1 MKEFM
6 LLIRNKI
13 NHQDEWSNDRL
24 QEFLKKCEVYI
35 LDLRKQEK
43 LISAQPLI
51 REGIILSE
59 KNGDWKEE
67 DINENDEVQV
77 GYYHVFAY
85 DMKDAISI
93 AKGNPEFEYGSTA
106 RIEIRPV
113 KTKEVSTNF
122 VYPENT
128 ISS

>member
-1 MKEFM
+1 M

>member
-1 MKEFM
+1 M

-51 REGIILSE
+51 REGIILSG

>member
-51 REGIILSE
+51 REGIILSG